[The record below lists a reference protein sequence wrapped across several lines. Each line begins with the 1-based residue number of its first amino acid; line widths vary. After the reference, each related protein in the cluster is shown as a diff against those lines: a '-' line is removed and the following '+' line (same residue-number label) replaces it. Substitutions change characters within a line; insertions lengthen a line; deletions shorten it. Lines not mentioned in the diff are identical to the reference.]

1 MLVVGLSFAAG
12 LRAILR
18 QDPDVVMVGEIRDAE
33 TRIKVFISYSRAD
46 KAFANELV
54 LGLAACGFA
63 PYIDRQD
70 IAPGEDWEK
79 RLAGLISEADSI
91 VYIASPDSLASENC
105 ALELRQA
112 IALRKRILP
121 VVWRP
126 IDDAQALVLGGQLLG
141 AGGAL
146 ALARQLQAG
155 RGLPGLG
162 VLDALQKIGR
172 AHV

>member
-1 MLVVGLSFAAG
+1 MTATQQTGTIETRL
-12 LRAILR
+12 
-18 QDPDVVMVGEIRDAE
+18 PE

-46 KAFANELV
+46 KAFAGELV

-126 IDDAQALVLGGQLLG
+126 IDDALSPPELKRLNYIFFAGEGRTFAAG
-141 AGGAL
+141 APCTVSRMWVESL
-146 ALARQLQAG
+146 AMR
-155 RGLPGLG
+155 
-162 VLDALQKIGR
+162 ICS
-172 AHV
+172 